1 MRYSHS
7 LSLNPDT
14 SIMSKKIILG
24 SSSKYRALALSTLGL
39 EFGVD
44 FSQQSPDID
53 ETAEPMESPDA
64 LSSRLALAKAKVI
77 AQNNPGKVIIGSDQT
92 GACGDRIL
100 EKPGSMEAA
109 IESLRY
115 CSGKTA
121 VFYTGLVV
129 YQHYHPQ
136 KNSGEDKYTLDVETT
151 HLQFRTLSNAQIID
165 YVRRDM
171 PLDCA
176 GSFKAE
182 GLGIALFES
191 IQAEDPSALIGLPLI
206 RLVSRLQEFGINI
219 LSKSPTNGSF

>member
-1 MRYSHS
+1 
-7 LSLNPDT
+7 
-14 SIMSKKIILG
+14 MSKKIILG

-92 GACGDRIL
+92 GACGDRLL

-129 YQHYHPQ
+129 YQRGHP
-136 KNSGEDKYTLDVETT
+136 KK
-151 HLQFRTLSNAQIID
+151 
-165 YVRRDM
+165 
-171 PLDCA
+171 
-176 GSFKAE
+176 
-182 GLGIALFES
+182 
-191 IQAEDPSALIGLPLI
+191 
-206 RLVSRLQEFGINI
+206 
-219 LSKSPTNGSF
+219 